1 MNIFVLN
8 EDPIIAA
15 QEQCDKHVVKMIVES
30 AQMLSTVHRMVD
42 GTMERRPSKSGSMLQ
57 YFKLDDEREDILYK
71 ACHYNHPST
80 VWSRESCCN
89 YTWHYNHFIALCDE
103 YSYRYDKIHATDIK
117 LRKILKNLPDNIDTL
132 LDQYFNDLDGDKPTA
147 IYEMV
152 INTVEKP
159 LLLYIMNKTEG
170 NQSKAAKMLG
180 LNRNTLRK
188 KLKQYNL
195 DN

>member
-1 MNIFVLN
+1 M
-8 EDPIIAA
+8 
-15 QEQCDKHVVKMIVES
+15 K
-30 AQMLSTVHRMVD
+30 
-42 GTMERRPSKSGSMLQ
+42 
-57 YFKLDDEREDILYK
+57 
-71 ACHYNHPST
+71 
-80 VWSRESCCN
+80 
-89 YTWHYNHFIALCDE
+89 
-103 YSYRYDKIHATDIK
+103 
-117 LRKILKNLPDNIDTL
+117 KNLPDNIDTL
-132 LDQYFNDLDGDKPTA
+132 LDQYFNDLDGDEPTA

-152 INTVEKP
+152 INTIEKP

>member
-1 MNIFVLN
+1 M
-8 EDPIIAA
+8 
-15 QEQCDKHVVKMIVES
+15 K
-30 AQMLSTVHRMVD
+30 
-42 GTMERRPSKSGSMLQ
+42 
-57 YFKLDDEREDILYK
+57 
-71 ACHYNHPST
+71 
-80 VWSRESCCN
+80 
-89 YTWHYNHFIALCDE
+89 
-103 YSYRYDKIHATDIK
+103 
-117 LRKILKNLPDNIDTL
+117 KNLSDNIDTL

-188 KLKQYNL
+188 KLKEYNL

>member
-1 MNIFVLN
+1 M
-8 EDPIIAA
+8 
-15 QEQCDKHVVKMIVES
+15 K
-30 AQMLSTVHRMVD
+30 
-42 GTMERRPSKSGSMLQ
+42 
-57 YFKLDDEREDILYK
+57 
-71 ACHYNHPST
+71 
-80 VWSRESCCN
+80 
-89 YTWHYNHFIALCDE
+89 
-103 YSYRYDKIHATDIK
+103 
-117 LRKILKNLPDNIDTL
+117 KNLPDNIDTL
-132 LDQYFNDLDGDKPTA
+132 LDQYFNDLDGDEPTA

-188 KLKQYNL
+188 KLKQFNL

>member
-1 MNIFVLN
+1 M
-8 EDPIIAA
+8 
-15 QEQCDKHVVKMIVES
+15 K
-30 AQMLSTVHRMVD
+30 
-42 GTMERRPSKSGSMLQ
+42 
-57 YFKLDDEREDILYK
+57 
-71 ACHYNHPST
+71 
-80 VWSRESCCN
+80 
-89 YTWHYNHFIALCDE
+89 
-103 YSYRYDKIHATDIK
+103 
-117 LRKILKNLPDNIDTL
+117 KNLPDNIDTL
-132 LDQYFNDLDGDKPTA
+132 LDQYFNDLDGDQASA

-195 DN
+195 AN

>member
-1 MNIFVLN
+1 M
-8 EDPIIAA
+8 
-15 QEQCDKHVVKMIVES
+15 K
-30 AQMLSTVHRMVD
+30 
-42 GTMERRPSKSGSMLQ
+42 
-57 YFKLDDEREDILYK
+57 
-71 ACHYNHPST
+71 
-80 VWSRESCCN
+80 
-89 YTWHYNHFIALCDE
+89 
-103 YSYRYDKIHATDIK
+103 
-117 LRKILKNLPDNIDTL
+117 KNLPDNIDTL
-132 LDQYFNDLDGDKPTA
+132 LDQYFNDLDGDAPTA

>member
-1 MNIFVLN
+1 M
-8 EDPIIAA
+8 D
-15 QEQCDKHVVKMIVES
+15 
-30 AQMLSTVHRMVD
+30 
-42 GTMERRPSKSGSMLQ
+42 
-57 YFKLDDEREDILYK
+57 
-71 ACHYNHPST
+71 
-80 VWSRESCCN
+80 
-89 YTWHYNHFIALCDE
+89 
-103 YSYRYDKIHATDIK
+103 
-117 LRKILKNLPDNIDTL
+117 KNLPDNIDTL

-152 INTVEKP
+152 INTIEKP

>member
-1 MNIFVLN
+1 M
-8 EDPIIAA
+8 
-15 QEQCDKHVVKMIVES
+15 K
-30 AQMLSTVHRMVD
+30 
-42 GTMERRPSKSGSMLQ
+42 
-57 YFKLDDEREDILYK
+57 
-71 ACHYNHPST
+71 
-80 VWSRESCCN
+80 
-89 YTWHYNHFIALCDE
+89 
-103 YSYRYDKIHATDIK
+103 
-117 LRKILKNLPDNIDTL
+117 KNLPDNIDTL
-132 LDQYFNDLDGDKPTA
+132 LDQYFSDLDGDKPNA

-159 LLLYIMNKTEG
+159 LLLYIMNKAEG

>member
-1 MNIFVLN
+1 MT
-8 EDPIIAA
+8 
-15 QEQCDKHVVKMIVES
+15 Q
-30 AQMLSTVHRMVD
+30 
-42 GTMERRPSKSGSMLQ
+42 
-57 YFKLDDEREDILYK
+57 
-71 ACHYNHPST
+71 
-80 VWSRESCCN
+80 
-89 YTWHYNHFIALCDE
+89 
-103 YSYRYDKIHATDIK
+103 
-117 LRKILKNLPDNIDTL
+117 NLPDNIDTL
-132 LDQYFNDLDGDKPTA
+132 LDQYFNDLDGDQASA

-152 INTVEKP
+152 INTIEKP

>member
-1 MNIFVLN
+1 M
-8 EDPIIAA
+8 
-15 QEQCDKHVVKMIVES
+15 K
-30 AQMLSTVHRMVD
+30 
-42 GTMERRPSKSGSMLQ
+42 
-57 YFKLDDEREDILYK
+57 
-71 ACHYNHPST
+71 
-80 VWSRESCCN
+80 
-89 YTWHYNHFIALCDE
+89 
-103 YSYRYDKIHATDIK
+103 
-117 LRKILKNLPDNIDTL
+117 KNLSDNIDTL

>member
-1 MNIFVLN
+1 M
-8 EDPIIAA
+8 
-15 QEQCDKHVVKMIVES
+15 K
-30 AQMLSTVHRMVD
+30 
-42 GTMERRPSKSGSMLQ
+42 
-57 YFKLDDEREDILYK
+57 
-71 ACHYNHPST
+71 
-80 VWSRESCCN
+80 
-89 YTWHYNHFIALCDE
+89 
-103 YSYRYDKIHATDIK
+103 
-117 LRKILKNLPDNIDTL
+117 KNLLDNIDTL

-152 INTVEKP
+152 ITTVEKP

>member
-1 MNIFVLN
+1 M
-8 EDPIIAA
+8 
-15 QEQCDKHVVKMIVES
+15 K
-30 AQMLSTVHRMVD
+30 
-42 GTMERRPSKSGSMLQ
+42 
-57 YFKLDDEREDILYK
+57 
-71 ACHYNHPST
+71 
-80 VWSRESCCN
+80 
-89 YTWHYNHFIALCDE
+89 
-103 YSYRYDKIHATDIK
+103 
-117 LRKILKNLPDNIDTL
+117 KNLPDNIDTL
-132 LDQYFNDLDGDKPTA
+132 LDQYFSDLDGDEPNA

-170 NQSKAAKMLG
+170 NQSKAAKILG

>member
-1 MNIFVLN
+1 M
-8 EDPIIAA
+8 
-15 QEQCDKHVVKMIVES
+15 K
-30 AQMLSTVHRMVD
+30 
-42 GTMERRPSKSGSMLQ
+42 
-57 YFKLDDEREDILYK
+57 
-71 ACHYNHPST
+71 
-80 VWSRESCCN
+80 
-89 YTWHYNHFIALCDE
+89 
-103 YSYRYDKIHATDIK
+103 
-117 LRKILKNLPDNIDTL
+117 KNLLDNIDTL

>member
-1 MNIFVLN
+1 M
-8 EDPIIAA
+8 
-15 QEQCDKHVVKMIVES
+15 K
-30 AQMLSTVHRMVD
+30 
-42 GTMERRPSKSGSMLQ
+42 
-57 YFKLDDEREDILYK
+57 
-71 ACHYNHPST
+71 
-80 VWSRESCCN
+80 
-89 YTWHYNHFIALCDE
+89 
-103 YSYRYDKIHATDIK
+103 
-117 LRKILKNLPDNIDTL
+117 KNLSDNIDTL
-132 LDQYFNDLDGDKPTA
+132 LDQYFNDLDGDQPSA

-170 NQSKAAKMLG
+170 NQSKAAKILG